1 MDLLNTLVDKG
12 LRRELP
18 TREEALAV
26 LATSDDEL
34 LDVVAAAG
42 KVRRQWFGR
51 RVKLNYLVNLKS
63 GLCPED
69 CSYCSQRLGSKA
81 GILKYTWLKPDEASR
96 AAAAGVAGG
105 AKRVCLVASGRG
117 PTDRDVDRV
126 SKTIEAI
133 KEENE
138 GIEVCACLG
147 LLSDG
152 QADRLRSAG
161 ADAYNHNLNTS
172 EETYGA
178 ITTTHTYADRV
189 ETVQQ
194 AQAAGLSA
202 CSGLIAGMGESDKDL
217 VDVVFALRDLDPDSV
232 PVNFLI
238 PFEGTPLAKEWNL
251 TPQRCLRILAM
262 VRFVCP
268 DVEVRLAGGREV
280 HLRSM
285 QPLALHLVNS
295 IFLGDYLTSEG
306 QAGQTD
312 LDMIADA
319 GFEVEGAG
327 TTTLPRHRADALGGG
342 CGTQDATAGAG
353 CGSHDDAGAAGCGSH
368 GGGGGAGRAVAT
380 GSRNSHWWAASRTP
394 GRACL
399 PHGRTRPERRVRIWW
414 RSAVAA
420 RERISRPMPEP
431 HISEAAE
438 HAGPAAP
445 KPYAPDELRALDR
458 AHVWHPYGPMPGRQE
473 PLIVESASGVRLRLA
488 EPVEGRRELVDGMS
502 SWWSAVHGYNHPVLN
517 EAARGQLDRMSHVM
531 FGGLTHE
538 PAVRLAT
545 RLVEI
550 TPGPLQH
557 VFLAD
562 SGSVSVE
569 VAVKMCLQ
577 YWRSAGRPAKRRL
590 LTWRGGTTGTPGSR
604 CRCATRRA
612 GCMSCGRGPCP
623 ARSSPTP
630 RRTAS
635 TRSRTPPMSRVCGSW
650 SPSTPTSSRRSS
662 WSRWYRGPAAC
673 GSTLPPICGCCAR
686 PATSTT
692 SCWSSTRSRP
702 VSGVRA
708 SCSPPGTPGSRR
720 TSCASARP

>member
-81 GILKYTWLKPDEASR
+81 GILKYTWLKPEEASK

-126 SKTIEAI
+126 TKTIEAI

-152 QADRLRSAG
+152 QADRLRTAG

-202 CSGLIAGMGESDKDL
+202 CSGLIAGMGESNKDL
-217 VDVVFALRDLDPDSV
+217 VDVVFALRALDPDSV

-306 QAGQTD
+306 QAGQAD

-342 CGTQDATAGAG
+342 CGTSAEPAG
-353 CGSHDDAGAAGCGSH
+353 CGTQESAGCG
-368 GGGGGAGRAVAT
+368 
-380 GSRNSHWWAASRTP
+380 
-394 GRACL
+394 
-399 PHGRTRPERRVRIWW
+399 
-414 RSAVAA
+414 
-420 RERISRPMPEP
+420 
-431 HISEAAE
+431 
-438 HAGPAAP
+438 
-445 KPYAPDELRALDR
+445 
-458 AHVWHPYGPMPGRQE
+458 
-473 PLIVESASGVRLRLA
+473 
-488 EPVEGRRELVDGMS
+488 
-502 SWWSAVHGYNHPVLN
+502 
-517 EAARGQLDRMSHVM
+517 
-531 FGGLTHE
+531 
-538 PAVRLAT
+538 
-545 RLVEI
+545 
-550 TPGPLQH
+550 
-557 VFLAD
+557 
-562 SGSVSVE
+562 
-569 VAVKMCLQ
+569 
-577 YWRSAGRPAKRRL
+577 
-590 LTWRGGTTGTPGSR
+590 
-604 CRCATRRA
+604 
-612 GCMSCGRGPCP
+612 
-623 ARSSPTP
+623 
-630 RRTAS
+630 
-635 TRSRTPPMSRVCGSW
+635 
-650 SPSTPTSSRRSS
+650 
-662 WSRWYRGPAAC
+662 
-673 GSTLPPICGCCAR
+673 
-686 PATSTT
+686 
-692 SCWSSTRSRP
+692 
-702 VSGVRA
+702 
-708 SCSPPGTPGSRR
+708 
-720 TSCASARP
+720 

>member
-81 GILKYTWLKPDEASR
+81 EILKYTWLKPDEATK
-96 AAAAGVAGG
+96 AATAGVAGG

-133 KEENE
+133 KEQHEDV
-138 GIEVCACLG
+138 EVCACLG
-147 LLSDG
+147 LLSEG

-172 EETYGA
+172 EGTYGD

-189 ETVQQ
+189 DTVQQ

-202 CSGLIAGMGESDKDL
+202 CSGLIAGMGETDADL
-217 VDVVFALRDLDPDSV
+217 VDVVFSLRELNPDSV

-238 PFEGTPLAKEWNL
+238 PMEGTPLAKDWHL

-285 QPLALHLVNS
+285 QPLALNLVNS

-306 QAGQTD
+306 QSGQTD

-327 TTTLPRHRADALGGG
+327 TTTLPEHRAQAGG
-342 CGTQDATAGAG
+342 G
-353 CGSHDDAGAAGCGSH
+353 CGSHDGGCAPCGDAPEAAAEDAEVPAARTDLVAVRRR
-368 GGGGGAGRAVAT
+368 GAGT
-380 GSRNSHWWAASRTP
+380 D
-394 GRACL
+394 L
-399 PHGRTRPERRVRIWW
+399 
-414 RSAVAA
+414 
-420 RERISRPMPEP
+420 
-431 HISEAAE
+431 
-438 HAGPAAP
+438 AP
-445 KPYAPDELRALDR
+445 NA
-458 AHVWHPYGPMPGRQE
+458 
-473 PLIVESASGVRLRLA
+473 
-488 EPVEGRRELVDGMS
+488 
-502 SWWSAVHGYNHPVLN
+502 
-517 EAARGQLDRMSHVM
+517 
-531 FGGLTHE
+531 
-538 PAVRLAT
+538 
-545 RLVEI
+545 
-550 TPGPLQH
+550 
-557 VFLAD
+557 
-562 SGSVSVE
+562 
-569 VAVKMCLQ
+569 
-577 YWRSAGRPAKRRL
+577 
-590 LTWRGGTTGTPGSR
+590 
-604 CRCATRRA
+604 
-612 GCMSCGRGPCP
+612 
-623 ARSSPTP
+623 
-630 RRTAS
+630 
-635 TRSRTPPMSRVCGSW
+635 
-650 SPSTPTSSRRSS
+650 
-662 WSRWYRGPAAC
+662 
-673 GSTLPPICGCCAR
+673 
-686 PATSTT
+686 
-692 SCWSSTRSRP
+692 
-702 VSGVRA
+702 
-708 SCSPPGTPGSRR
+708 
-720 TSCASARP
+720 